1 MTTPSY
7 STGQEPLDGITVV
20 DLTQVLAGPMA
31 TMMLGDLGAE
41 VVKIEA
47 VGRGDI
53 SRSWEPTPDYFDALN
68 RNKRSIAIDLK
79 SDEGKEIA
87 RDLVEDAD
95 VFVENMK
102 PGRPTA
108 FGLDYEQVREAN
120 PSIVYC
126 SIKGFG
132 RGSPYET
139 VPSMDAIIQSM
150 SGIMSITG
158 EDDGQPLW
166 SGLPSGDLAPAMYA
180 VQSIL
185 SALFARERGAIE
197 SEFIEVPM
205 LDTAISWIG
214 VRAAYSFKYDEPFPR
229 TGTKHPT
236 AAPFGIFEC
245 QDEPILA
252 LASTPTLWDG
262 FCRSIGREDLLEDDR
277 FRTNEDRL
285 ENRAKLRSEL
295 ASVFETDT
303 ADVWLDRFH
312 ENEVPAAPIYDT
324 KSVWGD
330 EHVEERNLRRSM
342 PRDGERDAQVVDNP
356 VRFASLE
363 TSLRRTPPG
372 LGADT
377 ESVLSELSYE
387 EDEIERLQRD
397 GIVE

>member
-285 ENRAKLRSEL
+285 ENRTELRSEL

-303 ADVWLDRFH
+303 AEVWLDRFH

-324 KSVWGD
+324 ESVWGD

-342 PRDGERDAQVVDNP
+342 PRDGGRDAQVVDNP

-387 EDEIERLQRD
+387 EDEIERLRRG